1 MNLVI
6 AEKPSVA
13 QSIAA
18 VIGATNRNDG
28 YMEGSGYLVSWCVG
42 HLVELAPADA
52 YDEKYAKWTYNDLP
66 ILPASWQY
74 SIANGKQKQL
84 KILRELMSR
93 ADVDIV
99 TVATDAGR
107 EGELIFRLVYNHC
120 NCKKPTK
127 RLWISSMEE
136 SAIAE
141 GFENLKDGAE
151 YERLYQSALCRSQAD
166 WIVGINATRLFSVLY
181 HQTLNVGRVVS
192 PTLAM
197 LVERE
202 NTISSFVPKPFYTV
216 QLDCNGF
223 VLSGERLSDKVSA
236 QAISKAC
243 DGQSVTILSVESK
256 EKTEKPPKLYDLTTL
271 QREANRM
278 FGFTA
283 QQTLDYTQS
292 LYEKKL
298 VTYPRTDSR
307 FLTTDMMEGT
317 PAVVKTAA
325 GIFSFGN
332 NLELSINMGQV
343 TDNSKVSDHHAIIPT
358 MAVSSSKLAELLAGE
373 RDILSL
379 IALRLIC
386 SVGKSCVYGETVI
399 TAECGGNTF
408 SAKGRMVLDEGFKAA
423 EWLFRS
429 TLKEKPERET
439 GDSVKTASLPSIDQG
454 KVFSSTKVAIK
465 EGKTTPPKHFTEDT
479 LLSAMETAGIED
491 MPEDVER
498 KGIGTPATR
507 SGILEKLIKTEL
519 AERKGDTKT
528 KHLLP
533 THKGISLIT
542 ILPEAIQ
549 SPQLTAEWEEKLKLI
564 ERGEL
569 SADAFMQG
577 ITDMTNTLVKTYEVV
592 KGGNVLFPS
601 DREAIGICPRC
612 GGNVVE
618 NKKGFS
624 CKNRDCGFALW
635 KENKF
640 FTAKKKVLTKAV
652 ATELLK
658 NGKVKLTGCFSE
670 KTGKTYDA
678 IVLLDDT
685 GGKYVNFK
693 MEFLPKKGAKK

>member
-18 VIGATNRNDG
+18 VIGATSKKDG

-42 HLVELAPADA
+42 HLVELAPANA
-52 YDEKYAKWTYNDLP
+52 YDEKYAKWTYDDLP

-74 SIANGKQKQL
+74 SVANGKEKQL
-84 KILRELMSR
+84 KILRKLMSR
-93 ADVDIV
+93 ADVDTV
-99 TVATDAGR
+99 TAATDAGR

-120 NCKKPTK
+120 NCKKPIQ

-141 GFENLKDGAE
+141 GFENLKDGVE

-202 NTISSFVPKPFYTV
+202 SAISSFVPKPFYTV

-223 VLSGERLSDKVSA
+223 VLSGERLGDKVTA
-236 QAISKAC
+236 QAISKVC
-243 DGQSVTILSVESK
+243 DGQSATISSVESK

-307 FLTTDMMEGT
+307 FLTTDMMEST
-317 PAVVKTAA
+317 PTVVKNAA
-325 GIFSFGN
+325 KIFSFGN
-332 NLELSINMGQV
+332 TSELSINMGQV

-386 SVGKSCVYGETVI
+386 AVGKSCVYGETVI
-399 TAECGGNTF
+399 TAECGGNAF

-439 GDSVKTASLPSIDQG
+439 GDSEKTAALPSIDQG
-454 KVFSSTKVAIK
+454 KVFSSAKVTIK

-491 MPEDVER
+491 MPVDVER

-507 SGILEKLIKTEL
+507 AGILEKLIKTEL
-519 AERKGDTKT
+519 AERKGDKKT

-569 SADAFMQG
+569 SAETFMQG
-577 ITDMTNTLVKTYEVV
+577 ITDMTDTLVKTYEVI
-592 KGGNVLFPS
+592 KDGNVLFLS
-601 DREAIGICPRC
+601 GREAIGICPRC

-624 CKNRDCGFALW
+624 CENRDCGFALW

-640 FTAKKKVLTKAV
+640 FTAKKKVLTKV
-652 ATELLK
+652 IATELLK
-658 NGKVKLTGCFSE
+658 KGKVKLTGCFSE

-678 IVLLDDT
+678 IILLDDT
-685 GGKYVNFK
+685 SGKYVNFK
-693 MEFLPKKGAKK
+693 MEFIAK

>member
-18 VIGATNRNDG
+18 VIGATNRKDG

-42 HLVELAPADA
+42 HLVELAPANV
-52 YDEKYAKWTYNDLP
+52 YNEKYAKWTYDDLP

-74 SIANGKQKQL
+74 SVANGKEKQL

-99 TVATDAGR
+99 TAATDAGR

-120 NCKKPTK
+120 NCKKPIK

-141 GFENLKDGAE
+141 GFENLKDGVE

-202 NTISSFVPKPFYTV
+202 SAISSFVPKPFYTV
-216 QLDCNGF
+216 QLDCSGF
-223 VLSGERLSDKVSA
+223 VLSGERLGDKVTA

-243 DGQSVTILSVESK
+243 DGQSVTISSVESK

-307 FLTTDMMEGT
+307 FLTTDMVEST
-317 PAVVKTAA
+317 PAVVKSTA

-332 NLELSINMGQV
+332 TLELSINMEQV

-358 MAVSSSKLAELLAGE
+358 MAVSSSKLAELPAGE

-386 SVGKSCVYGETVI
+386 AVGKSCVYGETVI
-399 TAECGGNTF
+399 TAECGGNAF
-408 SAKGRMVLDEGFKAA
+408 SAKGRMVLDEGFKVA

-439 GDSVKTASLPSIDQG
+439 GDSEKTATLPSIDQG
-454 KVFSSTKVAIK
+454 KVFSSAKVAIK

-507 SGILEKLIKTEL
+507 AGILEKLIKTEL
-519 AERKGDTKT
+519 AERKGDKKT

-533 THKGISLIT
+533 THKGVSLIT

-577 ITDMTNTLVKTYEVV
+577 ITDMTDTLVKTYEVI
-592 KGGNVLFPS
+592 KDGNVLFPS

-624 CKNRDCGFALW
+624 CENRECGFALW
-635 KENKF
+635 KENRF
-640 FTAKKKVLTKAV
+640 FTAKKKTLTKAV

-658 NGKVKLTGCFSE
+658 SGKVKLTGCFSE
-670 KTGKTYDA
+670 KTGKNYDA
-678 IVLLDDT
+678 TVLLDDT

-693 MEFLPKKGAKK
+693 MEFGRI

>member
-18 VIGATNRNDG
+18 VIGATNRKDG

-42 HLVELAPADA
+42 HLVELAPADV
-52 YDEKYAKWTYNDLP
+52 YDEKYAKWTYDDLP

-74 SIANGKQKQL
+74 SVANGKEKQF

-99 TVATDAGR
+99 TAATDAGR

-120 NCKKPTK
+120 NCKKTIK

-136 SAIAE
+136 IAIAE
-141 GFENLKDGAE
+141 GFENLKDGVE

-202 NTISSFVPKPFYTV
+202 SAISSFVPKPFYTV
-216 QLDCNGF
+216 QLDCDGF
-223 VLSGERLSDKVSA
+223 VLSGERLGDKVTA

-243 DGQSVTILSVESK
+243 DGQSVTISSVESK

-271 QREANRM
+271 QREANRL

-307 FLTTDMMEGT
+307 FLTTDMMEST
-317 PAVVKTAA
+317 PAVVKNATK
-325 GIFSFGN
+325 IFSFGN
-332 NLELSINMGQV
+332 TLELSINMGQV

-358 MAVSSSKLAELLAGE
+358 MAASSSKFAELPAGE
-373 RDILSL
+373 RDILRL

-386 SVGKSCVYGETVI
+386 AVGKSCVYGETVI
-399 TAECGGNTF
+399 TAECGGNAF

-439 GDSVKTASLPSIDQG
+439 GDSEKTAALPSIDQG
-454 KVFSSTKVAIK
+454 NVFSSTKVTIK
-465 EGKTTPPKHFTEDT
+465 KSKTTPPKHFTEDT
-479 LLSAMETAGIED
+479 LLSAMETAGMED

-507 SGILEKLIKTEL
+507 AGILEKLIKTEL
-519 AERKGDTKT
+519 AERKGDKKT

-533 THKGISLIT
+533 THKGVSLIT

-569 SADAFMQG
+569 SADTFMQG
-577 ITDMTNTLVKTYEVV
+577 ITDMTDTLVKTYEVI
-592 KGGNVLFPS
+592 KGSNVLFPS
-601 DREAIGICPRC
+601 EREAIGICPRC

-618 NKKGFS
+618 NKKGFA
-624 CKNRDCGFALW
+624 CENRDCGFALW

-640 FTAKKKVLTKAV
+640 FTAKKKALTKAV

-658 NGKVKLTGCFSE
+658 KGKVKLTGCFSE
-670 KTGKTYDA
+670 KTGKIYDA

-693 MEFLPKKGAKK
+693 IEFAKR

>member
-18 VIGATNRNDG
+18 VIGATNRKDG
-28 YMEGSGYLVSWCVG
+28 YMEGRGYLVSWCVG

-52 YDEKYAKWTYNDLP
+52 YDEKYAKWTYDDLP

-74 SIANGKQKQL
+74 SIANGKEKQL

-99 TVATDAGR
+99 TAATDAGR

-120 NCKKPTK
+120 NCKKPIK

-141 GFENLKDGAE
+141 GFENLKDGVE

-202 NTISSFVPKPFYTV
+202 NAISSFVPKPFYTV

-223 VLSGERLSDKVSA
+223 VLSGERLGDKVTA

-243 DGQSVTILSVESK
+243 DGQSVTISSVESK

-307 FLTTDMMEGT
+307 FLTTDMMEST
-317 PAVVKTAA
+317 PAVVKNTTK
-325 GIFSFGN
+325 IFSFGN
-332 NLELSINMGQV
+332 TLELSISMGQV

-386 SVGKSCVYGETVI
+386 AVGKSCVYGETVI
-399 TAECGGNTF
+399 TAECGGNAF

-439 GDSVKTASLPSIDQG
+439 GDSEKTAALPSIDQG
-454 KVFSSTKVAIK
+454 KVFSSAKVAIK
-465 EGKTTPPKHFTEDT
+465 ESKTTPPKHFTEDT

-491 MPEDVER
+491 MPEDMER

-507 SGILEKLIKTEL
+507 AGILEKLIKTEL
-519 AERKGDTKT
+519 AERKGDKKT

-533 THKGISLIT
+533 TQKGISLIT

-577 ITDMTNTLVKTYEVV
+577 ITDMTDTLVKTYEVV

-618 NKKGFS
+618 NKKGFA
-624 CKNRDCGFALW
+624 CENRDCGFALW

-640 FTAKKKVLTKAV
+640 FTAKKKVLTKV
-652 ATELLK
+652 IATELLK
-658 NGKVKLTGCFSE
+658 KGKVKLTGCFSE

-678 IVLLDDT
+678 IILLDDT
-685 GGKYVNFK
+685 SGKYVNFK
-693 MEFLPKKGAKK
+693 MEFIAK

>member
-18 VIGATNRNDG
+18 VIGATNRKDG
-28 YMEGSGYLVSWCVG
+28 YMEGNGYLVSWCVG
-42 HLVELAPADA
+42 HLVELAPADT
-52 YDEKYAKWTYNDLP
+52 YDEKYAKWTYDDLP
-66 ILPASWQY
+66 ILPNQWQY
-74 SIANGKQKQL
+74 AVASGKEKQL

-93 ADVDIV
+93 SDVDTV
-99 TVATDAGR
+99 TAATDAGR

-120 NCKKPTK
+120 NCKKPIK

-141 GFENLKDGAE
+141 GFQNLKNGAE

-202 NTISSFVPKPFYTV
+202 SAISSFVPQAFYTV
-216 QLDCNGF
+216 QLDCDGF
-223 VLSGERLSDKVSA
+223 MLSGERLNNKA
-236 QAISKAC
+236 AAEAISNAC
-243 DGQSVTILSVESK
+243 DGQSVTIQSVESK

-307 FLTTDMMEGT
+307 FLTTDMMDST
-317 PAVVKTAA
+317 PAVVKAA
-325 GIFSFGN
+325 AEISPFGN
-332 NLELSINMGQV
+332 TLELSINMEQV
-343 TDNSKVSDHHAIIPT
+343 TDNSKISDHHAIIPT
-358 MAVSSSKLAELLAGE
+358 MAVSSSTLTDLPAGE

-386 SVGKSCVYGETVI
+386 AVGKSCIYGETTI
-399 TAECGGNTF
+399 TAECGGNSFT
-408 SAKGRMVLDEGFKAA
+408 AKGRMVLDEGFKAA

-429 TLKEKPERET
+429 TLKEKPEKDT
-439 GDSVKTASLPSIDQG
+439 GDGEKTAALPSIDQG
-454 KVFSSTKVAIK
+454 KVFSSVKAAIK

-507 SGILEKLIKTEL
+507 AGILEKLVKTEL
-519 AERKGDTKT
+519 AERKGDKKT
-528 KHLLP
+528 KYLLP
-533 THKGISLIT
+533 THKGVSLIT

-569 SADAFMQG
+569 AADTFMQG
-577 ITDMTNTLVKTYEVV
+577 ISDMTDTLVKTYEVI
-592 KGGNVLFPS
+592 KGGSVLFPS

-618 NKKGFS
+618 NKKGFA
-624 CKNRDCGFALW
+624 CENRDCGFALW

-640 FTAKKKVLTKAV
+640 FTAKKKTLTEAV
-652 ATELLK
+652 AAELLK
-658 NGKVKLTGCFSE
+658 NGKVTMKGCYSE

-678 IVLLDDT
+678 VILLDDT
-685 GGKYVNFK
+685 GGQYVNFK
-693 MEFLPKKGAKK
+693 MEFLKQKN

>member
-1 MNLVI
+1 
-6 AEKPSVA
+6 
-13 QSIAA
+13 
-18 VIGATNRNDG
+18 
-28 YMEGSGYLVSWCVG
+28 
-42 HLVELAPADA
+42 
-52 YDEKYAKWTYNDLP
+52 
-66 ILPASWQY
+66 
-74 SIANGKQKQL
+74 
-84 KILRELMSR
+84 
-93 ADVDIV
+93 
-99 TVATDAGR
+99 
-107 EGELIFRLVYNHC
+107 
-120 NCKKPTK
+120 
-127 RLWISSMEE
+127 
-136 SAIAE
+136 
-141 GFENLKDGAE
+141 
-151 YERLYQSALCRSQAD
+151 
-166 WIVGINATRLFSVLY
+166 
-181 HQTLNVGRVVS
+181 
-192 PTLAM
+192 M

-202 NTISSFVPKPFYTV
+202 SAISSFVPKPFYTV
-216 QLDCNGF
+216 QLDCDGF
-223 VLSGERLSDKVSA
+223 VLSGERLSDKA
-236 QAISKAC
+236 AAEALCKAC
-243 DGQSVTILSVESK
+243 DGQSVTIGSVESK

-271 QREANRM
+271 QRETNRM
-278 FGFTA
+278 FGFNA

-307 FLTTDMMEGT
+307 FLTTDMKEST
-317 PAVVKTAA
+317 PAVVKAAA

-332 NLELSINMGQV
+332 TLELSINMEQV

-358 MAVSSSKLAELLAGE
+358 TAVSSSKLTELPAGE

-386 SVGKSCVYGETVI
+386 AVGKSCVYGETSI
-399 TAECGGNTF
+399 TAECGGNAF

-439 GDSVKTASLPSIDQG
+439 RDSEKTAALPSIDQG
-454 KVFSSTKVAIK
+454 KVFSSAKVAIK

-507 SGILEKLIKTEL
+507 AGILEKLIKTEL
-519 AERKGDTKT
+519 AERKGDKKT

-569 SADAFMQG
+569 SADTFMQG
-577 ITDMTNTLVKTYEVV
+577 ITDMTDTLVRTYEVV

-624 CKNRDCGFALW
+624 CENRDCGFALW

-640 FTAKKKVLTKAV
+640 FTAKKKALTKAV

-658 NGKVKLTGCFSE
+658 NGKVTMKGCYSE

-685 GGKYVNFK
+685 GDKYVNFK
-693 MEFLPKKGAKK
+693 MEFLQKKGDESKKSL